1 MTDNNKRKIF
11 AQRFREELEKKRW
24 GQVAASE
31 NLEISKGMVFNY
43 SSGEIMPPP
52 AKLDWIA
59 KKLGVSTEWLSG
71 ESDHKSSPTAELPYL
86 ETFGER
92 LNWLIKQ
99 DKRADD
105 EVAKALQITKEKLSK
120 ILKSKGVADEV
131 VIFRAAQLFKV
142 DEHWLA
148 TGIQEK
154 PDPQNKNAYRS
165 VVKIPVV
172 SFVQAGQC
180 VEYTDMQK
188 MVDDVD
194 EFVQGDV
201 DKPNTFALKIKGD
214 SMEPRFKEGDIAII
228 SPYDPI
234 RQGQLVVLRHKTEG
248 VCLKYCTDNGD
259 RYTLT
264 SENPKYAPFEVLKKD
279 VYWVYPVKGIRINLY

>member
-1 MTDNNKRKIF
+1 MNEGIKRKKF
-11 AQRFREELEKKRW
+11 AQRFKEELERKQW

-31 NLEISKGMVFNY
+31 NLQIGKGMVY
-43 SSGEIMPPP
+43 SYSTGETMPPP
-52 AKLDWIA
+52 AKLEWIA
-59 KKLGVSTEWLSG
+59 KKLGVAPEWLSG
-71 ESDHKSSPTAELPYL
+71 ESDEKSNQPEDLPYL
-86 ETFGER
+86 ESFGSR
-92 LNWLIKQ
+92 LSWLLKR
-99 DKRADD
+99 DKKSD
-105 EVAKALQITKEKLSK
+105 EDLAKALQLTKEKLLK

-131 VIFRAAQLFKV
+131 VIFRAAQYFKV

-234 RQGQLVVLRHKTEG
+234 RQGQLVVLRHKSEG
-248 VCLKYCTDNGD
+248 VCLKYCTDKGD
-259 RYTLT
+259 RYVLT
-264 SENPKYAPFEVLKKD
+264 SENPKYAPFVVLKKD
-279 VYWVYPVKGIRINLY
+279 IYWVYPVKGIRINLY